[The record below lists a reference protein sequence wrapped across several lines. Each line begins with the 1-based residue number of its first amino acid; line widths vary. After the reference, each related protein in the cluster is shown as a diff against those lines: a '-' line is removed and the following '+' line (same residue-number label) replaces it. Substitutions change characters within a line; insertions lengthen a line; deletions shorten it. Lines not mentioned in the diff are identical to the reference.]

1 MAASYPSATKSF
13 TTKTDGPA
21 QTIFAAHVN
30 EVQDEIVAVENALRT
45 SLQHNLLFT
54 DATYDI
60 GASGATR
67 PRDLFLSRNAV
78 VGTALTVAGVTL
90 TPAEAAWTPTIGG
103 STSQSGQVY
112 SLQSAYYTKIGKQ
125 VHVQGRVTLSTLG
138 TITGEVC
145 IKGLPFTP
153 DATYYGAGEIGL
165 FANLTT
171 SVVALKCFVS
181 PVTGFLHLRMLT
193 AAATSTA
200 AMAQADL
207 SATTDLIF
215 SLSYRATT

>member
-13 TTKTDGPA
+13 TTKTDGPTS
-21 QTIFAAHVN
+21 TIFAAHVN
-30 EVQDEIVAVENALRT
+30 EIQDEIVALENALRT
-45 SLQHNLLFT
+45 GLQHNLIFT

-67 PRDLFLSRNAV
+67 PRDLYLSRNAV
-78 VGTALTVAGVTL
+78 IGAALTVAGVAI
-90 TPAEAAWTPTIGG
+90 TPAEGTWTPTIGG
-103 STSQSGQVY
+103 STSQSGQAY
-112 SLQSAYYTKIGKQ
+112 SLQSAYYTKVGKQ
-125 VHVQGRVTLSTLG
+125 VHAQGRVTLSTLG

-153 DATYYGAGEIGL
+153 DTTYYGAGEIGL
-165 FANLTT
+165 FAALTT
-171 SVVALKCFVS
+171 SVIGLRCFVS
-181 PVTGFLHLRMLT
+181 PVTGFLHLRMQT
-193 AAATSTA
+193 VASVATV

-215 SLSYRATT
+215 SISYRATT